1 MEITD
6 SQRRDAVRILEN
18 WYYPGV
24 IKEAE
29 INEKVLETI
38 TKVLRESVKCSR
50 PWSLL
55 PNNPYIITRLWLL
68 RMLGRLA
75 NGISH
80 KTAPNHHCIKV
91 LAGKYA
97 PHIYCYKGK
106 GNC

>member
-29 INEKVLETI
+29 IYEKVLETI

-50 PWSLL
+50 P
-55 PNNPYIITRLWLL
+55 
-68 RMLGRLA
+68 
-75 NGISH
+75 
-80 KTAPNHHCIKV
+80 
-91 LAGKYA
+91 
-97 PHIYCYKGK
+97 
-106 GNC
+106 